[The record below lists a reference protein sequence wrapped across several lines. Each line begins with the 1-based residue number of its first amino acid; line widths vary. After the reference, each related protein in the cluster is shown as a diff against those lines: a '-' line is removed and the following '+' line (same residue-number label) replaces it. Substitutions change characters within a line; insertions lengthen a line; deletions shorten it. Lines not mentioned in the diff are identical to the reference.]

1 MRNAFVACISAAL
14 LLLTIPTAT
23 QSPQELRVVLLG
35 TGTPSPVMTRFGA
48 SILVDAGTEH
58 FLFDAG
64 RGALQRLRQIGI
76 NDVTRLFLTHLHS
89 DHVVGIPD
97 LYLTG
102 WLFSNRQVPFSV
114 RGPDGTSAMMNHLRE
129 AFAIDIGFRISDD
142 KKPADGAKVDAKDI
156 TEGVAYEQMVSKSA
170 RSTLTTARLNR
181 LSGIASTSAGTLSCY
196 RATQGLVKT
205 SLPTRVGQTFSFTK
219 VAAIEGQTQAT
230 SSVLEHHTTP
240 EQAGEVFSRVHP
252 KLAVYSHIVGGFSDE
267 QLVKIT
273 RKTYQG
279 PISLGSDLM
288 AFSVGDTI
296 AVYEIK

>member
-1 MRNAFVACISAAL
+1 MRNAFVACICAAL

-142 KKPADGAKVDAKDI
+142 KRPADGAKVDAKDI
-156 TEGVAYEQMVSKSA
+156 TEGVAYEANGVKVSAFDVDHRPIKPALGYRIDFGGHSVV
-170 RSTLTTARLNR
+170 
-181 LSGIASTSAGTLSCY
+181 LSGDTRFSENLIAHARGADL
-196 RATQGLVKT
+196 LIHE
-205 SLPTRVGQTFSFTK
+205 

-279 PISLGSDLM
+279 PLVVGSDLM

>member
-1 MRNAFVACISAAL
+1 MRNAFVACICAAL

-156 TEGVAYEQMVSKSA
+156 TEGVAYEANGVKVSAFDVDHRPIKPALGYRIDFGGHSVV
-170 RSTLTTARLNR
+170 
-181 LSGIASTSAGTLSCY
+181 LSGDTRFSENLIAHARGADL
-196 RATQGLVKT
+196 LIHE
-205 SLPTRVGQTFSFTK
+205 

-279 PISLGSDLM
+279 PLVVGSDLM
-288 AFSVGDTI
+288 AFGVGDTI